1 MRKSKLITSQ
11 FRFNASQTARLEQLC
26 DDTGRYPDTA
36 QKRALA
42 QQLGVELRSVH
53 VSTQSFFHF
62 AHRCLCSLTNCVRTG
77 SRPSAALPLLSL
89 LPVLLLLLLL
99 LLALLLVL
107 VLLLLPPVQP
117 VKPPSLLLLLPFLF
131 SPVLLLLLLSLPLP
145 LMLALYLLVPVSLFM
160 LPSSTLVMARL
171 PDMPPRR
178 SSLRLSQV
186 SRPNSRTTSW
196 PRSITPSE
204 RWRQPTSSSKMP
216 DVTSRRLFRSSSKF
230 SARSLKSSTRSPV
243 MRPSTT
249 MIPPRPLPKPPHAWD
264 EGVTCGSILDFSH
277 GGWVGI

>member
-89 LPVLLLLLLL
+89 LPVLLL
-99 LLALLLVL
+99 
-107 VLLLLPPVQP
+107 
-117 VKPPSLLLLLPFLF
+117 LLLLLPFLF